1 MPDMKT
7 IRLTKDAAND
17 LRRHAGQAKR
27 IISKLKTYAETG
39 AGDVKALTGIEGS
52 RLRVGSYRVVF
63 VESATEIVVVKI
75 GPRRSVYE

>member
-52 RLRVGSYRVVF
+52 RLARSYRVVF